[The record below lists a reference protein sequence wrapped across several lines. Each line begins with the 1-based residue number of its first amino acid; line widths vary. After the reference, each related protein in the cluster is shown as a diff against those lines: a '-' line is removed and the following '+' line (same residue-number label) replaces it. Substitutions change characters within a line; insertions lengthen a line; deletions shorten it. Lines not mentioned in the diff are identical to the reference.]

1 MRSCKRRAGLCIRP
15 LAERQWGDHPLP
27 EKSASAPPPRAAGP
41 GRPGLGVPPP
51 ARRAGR
57 LCPGGR
63 AGWRR
68 GGGGGRQSLLQVRAQ
83 PSPAEPRGGD
93 VSPRAPCSAWVAS
106 AQVSRDS
113 ALHVPGGEAA
123 RRRLGK
129 EGSPWRAPI
138 SSWSVRLST
147 CRPLHLLRCSHPVTL
162 HLLLGSSWSELNVQ
176 MKRRRK

>member
-15 LAERQWGDHPLP
+15 LAERQWDDHPLP

-129 EGSPWRAPI
+129 EGGYLGTGPGRGLESGGQWRLRRTPHFPETPAP
-138 SSWSVRLST
+138 VLSAGP
-147 CRPLHLLRCSHPVTL
+147 CI
-162 HLLLGSSWSELNVQ
+162 
-176 MKRRRK
+176 